1 MNVYIIGVGIALRGK
16 ISPDVSFRELIYEA
30 AEKAYLD
37 AGIEPRDVDTF
48 VSLSEDFEEGTSIFD
63 EYVPDQLGAVLKPVH
78 TICADA
84 ITGIASLYA
93 QIKTGYFKIGVL
105 EAHSK
110 LSNIKNHHHLFAM
123 ALDPVYVR
131 PLEINPYALI
141 ALEMAMFLDSRGYD
155 ELDTAHV
162 VAKNKANALLFGRS
176 PFGSIISPE
185 EVLLSKPVSEPLRE
199 LDISPNADGACV
211 IVLANEEIAK
221 ERNRDFIKIQGV
233 GFGMFTPNIERWD
246 GDAEYLSVAA
256 RKAYSM
262 AGIRN
267 PIKEIDFAEIDDTFS
282 YKELQHLEALSL
294 ARYGESAWLMRDG
307 FYDLSGELPVNTT
320 GGNLGN
326 GNFSLMNGARAIY
339 DAILQL
345 RGSASN
351 VQLREPETA
360 LVASWKGFPSASG
373 GVLILKRE
381 G

>member
-1 MNVYIIGVGIALRGK
+1 MNVYIIGVGMATRGK

-30 AEKAYLD
+30 AEKAYMD
-37 AGIEPRDVDTF
+37 AGIEPRDVGTF

-84 ITGIASLYA
+84 VTGIASLYA

-105 EAHSK
+105 ESHSK
-110 LSNIKNHHHLFAM
+110 LSNIKNHHHLLSM
-123 ALDPVYVR
+123 ALDPVYIR
-131 PLEINPYALI
+131 PLEINPYGFVG
-141 ALEMAMFLDSRGYD
+141 LEMAMFLDSRNYD
-155 ELDTAHV
+155 ELDTAQV
-162 VAKNKANALLFGRS
+162 VSKNKANALLFGRS

-199 LDISPNADGACV
+199 FDISENADGACV
-211 IVLANEEIAK
+211 IVVASEEVAK
-221 ERNRDFIKIQGV
+221 ERNRDLIRIKGV
-233 GFGMFTPNIERWD
+233 GFAQFTPNIERWE
-246 GDAEYLSVAA
+246 GDAEYMSVAA
-256 RKAYSM
+256 RNAYSM

-267 PIKEIDFAEIDDTFS
+267 PVKEIDFAEVDDTFS

-294 ARYGESAWLMRDG
+294 ARYGESAFLLKEG
-307 FYDLSGELPVNTT
+307 FYDLSGEFPVNTT

-345 RGSASN
+345 RGSAFN
-351 VQLREPETA
+351 VQLKDPETA
-360 LVASWKGFPSASG
+360 LVASWKGFPSSSG